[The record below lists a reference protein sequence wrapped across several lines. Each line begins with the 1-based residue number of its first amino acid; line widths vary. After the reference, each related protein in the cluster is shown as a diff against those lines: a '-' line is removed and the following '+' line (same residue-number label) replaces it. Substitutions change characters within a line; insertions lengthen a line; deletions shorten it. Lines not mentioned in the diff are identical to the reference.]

1 MQMDSK
7 TLGVLEWPKVI
18 ERLAAEAA
26 TMAGKDR
33 CQAIEFHTDLEGVS
47 HALRLTTEADEL
59 IRITGGFPLG
69 GIRDIRQALRRV
81 EQGADLDGPDLLAI
95 ADTMDAA
102 RRVKAFMGEHA
113 EAVPAFAELAVP
125 VTPLPKLVSEI
136 KRCFD
141 LSGEVSDDASP
152 SLHAIRLRIRQ
163 AQSGIRE
170 KLQRMLNTHAQH
182 LQESLITVRGDRF
195 VLPVRSDAKSQV
207 PGLVHDQS
215 ASGSTLYIE
224 PMAVVELNNSLSKA
238 RLDERDEIARILERL
253 TQLVLADLEEIHWT
267 LDALAEIDFTVAKAR
282 LSRKLDARAPRLSRD
297 GFTRLYSARHP
308 LLAAQEAEG
317 GHKVV
322 AIDIEVGGQVPI
334 LLITGPN
341 TGGKTVSLK
350 TLGLV
355 TLMAQAGLHAPV
367 AEGSVVGLVK
377 SIYADIGDEQSLA
390 QSLSTF
396 SGHMTNIIRILGR
409 ADRKSLVLLDE
420 IGAGTDPQEG
430 AVLARAI
437 IEEFLRRGT
446 RLVATTHYG
455 ELKLMA
461 YETPGVRNAS
471 VEFDAASLRPTYR
484 LLMGVPGQSN
494 AVLIAGRLGLP
505 AEIVKRSEELLQ
517 SSKDDSARIIGELE
531 TEQHQ
536 AAIARREAEAAL
548 AEARR
553 LREQYETKLGR
564 WNETLHD
571 MREKARQELNQEL
584 SAAREEITGVIRE
597 LQGSKSSASA
607 QKARD
612 RVDRL
617 AAAKAKAKAAK
628 EPSVREVSLGEKV
641 FLPRLN
647 QIGVVQ
653 TVPDANGEVILQ
665 VGIMRVTAKVSELAP
680 AKEAPKST
688 SKPLAKIKVAGPS
701 RASAPTSTREASL
714 ECDLRGMLAHEA
726 IGEAET
732 FLDTALGHDIKTVTL
747 IHGGGTGALRKAIRD
762 YLRESPYVASFR
774 PGSQGEG
781 GDGVTIVTL
790 G

>member
-1 MQMDSK
+1 MDSK
-7 TLGVLEWPKVI
+7 TLSVLEWPKLV
-18 ERLAAEAA
+18 ELLVAEAA
-26 TMAGKDR
+26 TSVGKDR
-33 CQAIEFHTDLEGVS
+33 CQAIDFHTDLEGVS

-59 IRITGGFPLG
+59 IRLTGGFPLG
-69 GIRDIRQALRRV
+69 GIRDIRQPLRRV

-102 RRVKAFMGEHA
+102 RRIKAFMGEHA
-113 EAVPAFAELAVP
+113 EEVPAFAELAAP
-125 VTPLPKLVSEI
+125 LTPLPKLVAEI

-141 LSGEVSDDASP
+141 QSGEVTDDASP
-152 SLHAIRLRIRQ
+152 ALQTIRQRIRQ

-170 KLQRMLNTHAQH
+170 KLQRMLHTHAQY

-195 VLPVRSDAKSQV
+195 VLPVRADAKSQV

-224 PMAVVELNNSLSKA
+224 PMAVVELNNSLQKA
-238 RLDERDEIARILERL
+238 KLDERDEIARILERL
-253 TQLVLADLEEIHWT
+253 TQLVMADLEEIHWT

-317 GHKVV
+317 TGHKVV
-322 AIDIEVGGQVPI
+322 PIDIEVGGQAPV

-341 TGGKTVSLK
+341 TGGKTVTLK
-350 TLGLV
+350 TLGLI
-355 TLMAQAGLHAPV
+355 TLMTQAGLHAPV
-367 AEGSVVGLVK
+367 ADGSVVGLAKAV
-377 SIYADIGDEQSLA
+377 YADIGDEQSLA

-396 SGHMTNIIRILGR
+396 SGHMTNIIRILGK

-437 IEEFLRRGT
+437 IEEFLHRGT

-494 AVLIAGRLGLP
+494 ALLIASRLGLP
-505 AEIVKRSEELLQ
+505 EEIVKRSEELLQ
-517 SSKDDSARIIGELE
+517 SSKNDSARIIGELE

-536 AAIARREAEAAL
+536 AAVARREAEAAR
-548 AEARR
+548 AEATR
-553 LREQYETKLGR
+553 LREMYQAKLER
-564 WNETLHD
+564 WNETLHSL
-571 MREKARQELNQEL
+571 REKARLEIERELK
-584 SAAREEITGVIRE
+584 AAREEITEVIRE
-597 LQGSKSSASA
+597 LQGGKSSAAA

-612 RVDRL
+612 RIDRI
-617 AAAKAKAKAAK
+617 AAAKAKAKAEK
-628 EPSVREVSLGEKV
+628 PKVREVMIGETV

-647 QIGVVQ
+647 QTGVVQ
-653 TVPDANGEVILQ
+653 TAPDANGEVILQ
-665 VGIMRVTAKVSELAP
+665 VGIMRVTAKVSELSP
-680 AKEAPKST
+680 AKDAPKVPSRPA
-688 SKPLAKIKVAGPS
+688 SKIKVPAPS
-701 RASAPTSTREASL
+701 YGKAPASTREASL
-714 ECDLRGMLAHEA
+714 ECDLRGMQAHEA

-732 FLDTALGHDIKTVTL
+732 FLDTALSHDIKVVTL
-747 IHGGGTGALRKAIRD
+747 IHGGGTGALRKAIRE

-774 PGSQGEG
+774 AGGQGEG

-790 G
+790 R

>member
-1 MQMDSK
+1 MDTK
-7 TLGVLEWPKVI
+7 TLNVLEWARVV
-18 ERLAAEAA
+18 ERLVAEAA
-26 TMAGKDR
+26 TTAGKDR
-33 CQAIEFHTDLEGVS
+33 CRAIEFHTHLDGVS

-59 IRITGGFPLG
+59 IRLTGGFPLG
-69 GIRDIRQALRRV
+69 GIRDVRPALRRV
-81 EQGADLDGPDLLAI
+81 EQGADLDGPELLAI

-102 RRVKAFMGEHA
+102 RRIKTFMGEHA

-125 VTPLPKLVSEI
+125 LTPLPKLVSEI

-141 LSGEVSDDASP
+141 LGGELSDDASP
-152 SLHAIRLRIRQ
+152 ALHAVRQRIRQ

-170 KLQRMLNTHAQH
+170 RLQRMLSTHAQH

-195 VLPVRSDAKSQV
+195 VLPVRADAKSQV

-224 PMAVVELNNSLSKA
+224 PMAVVELNNALTKA
-238 RLDERDEIARILERL
+238 RLDERDEIAKILERL

-297 GFTRLYSARHP
+297 GFTRLHAARHP
-308 LLAAQEAEG
+308 LLAANEAEG
-317 GHKVV
+317 GSKVV
-322 AIDIEVGGQVPI
+322 PIDIEVGGPVPV
-334 LLITGPN
+334 LLVTGPN

-355 TLMAQAGLHAPV
+355 TLMTQAGLHAPV
-367 AEGSVVGLVK
+367 ADGSVVGLVR

-396 SGHMTNIIRILGR
+396 SGHMTNIIRILAQ

-437 IEEFLRRGT
+437 VEEFLKRGT

-461 YETPGVRNAS
+461 FETAGVRNAS

-494 AVLIAGRLGLP
+494 AVLIASRLGLP
-505 AEIVKRSEELLQ
+505 AEIVARSEELLQ
-517 SSKDDSARIIGELE
+517 SSKDDAARIIGELE
-531 TEQHQ
+531 TERHA
-536 AAIARREAEAAL
+536 AAIARREADAARSEAQRL
-548 AEARR
+548 KEA
-553 LREQYETKLGR
+553 YEGKLGR
-564 WNETLHD
+564 WNETLHA
-571 MREKARQELNQEL
+571 MREKARKELDREL
-584 SAAREEITGVIRE
+584 SEAREEITGAIRE
-597 LQGSKSSASA
+597 LQGSRTSATA
-607 QKARD
+607 QKSRD
-612 RVDRL
+612 RLDRF
-617 AAAKAKAKAAK
+617 AAAKAKAAKPK
-628 EPSVREVSLGEKV
+628 EPAVRELMVGEKV

-647 QIGVVQ
+647 QLGVVQ
-653 TVPDANGEVILQ
+653 TLPDANGELILQ
-665 VGIMRVTAKVSELAP
+665 VGIMRVTAKASELAP
-680 AKEAPKST
+680 AKDAPAAP
-688 SKPLAKIKVAGPS
+688 SKPRAMIKVAGPSS
-701 RASAPTSTREASL
+701 RASAPTSTREASM
-714 ECDLRGMLAHEA
+714 ECDLRGMMAHEA
-726 IGEAET
+726 IAEAEI
-732 FLDTALGHDIKTVTL
+732 FLDTALGHDIKAVTL
-747 IHGGGTGALRKAIRD
+747 IHGGGTGALRKALRD

-774 PGSQGEG
+774 PGGAGEG
-781 GDGVTIVTL
+781 GDGVTVVTL

>member
-1 MQMDSK
+1 MDAK
-7 TLGVLEWPKVI
+7 TLTVLEWSRVVD
-18 ERLAAEAA
+18 RLAAEAA
-26 TMAGKDR
+26 TTAGKDR
-33 CQAIEFHTDLEGVS
+33 CQAIEFQTDLDGVS
-47 HALRLTTEADEL
+47 HALRLTTEAGDL
-59 IRITGGFPLG
+59 VRITGGFPLG
-69 GIRDIRQALRRV
+69 GIRDVRMPLRRV

-102 RRVKAFMGEHA
+102 RRIKTFMNEHA
-113 EAVPAFAELAVP
+113 ESVPAFAELAVP
-125 VTPLPKLVSEI
+125 LTPLPKLVSEI

-141 LSGEVSDDASP
+141 TSGEVADDASP
-152 SLHAIRLRIRQ
+152 ELKAVRARIRQ
-163 AQSGIRE
+163 SQSGIRE
-170 KLQRMLNTHAQH
+170 KLQRMLNSHAQH

-224 PMAVVELNNSLSKA
+224 PMAVVELNNSLAKA
-238 RLDERDEIARILERL
+238 RLDERDEIARILSRL
-253 TQLVLADLEEIHWT
+253 TQLVLGDLEEIHWT
-267 LDALAEIDFTVAKAR
+267 VEALAEIDFTVAKAR
-282 LSRKLDARAPRLSRD
+282 LSTKLDARSPRLSRD
-297 GFTRLYSARHP
+297 GFTRLYAARHP
-308 LLAAQEAEG
+308 LLAAAESDG
-317 GHKVV
+317 GGKVV
-322 AIDIEVGGQVPI
+322 PIDIEVGGQVPV

-355 TLMAQAGLHAPV
+355 TLMAQAGLHVPV
-367 AEGSVVGLVK
+367 AEGSVVGLVRA
-377 SIYADIGDEQSLA
+377 IFADIGDEQSLT

-396 SGHMTNIIRILGR
+396 SGHMTNIIRILAK

-437 IEEFLRRGT
+437 IEEFLKRGS

-494 AVLIAGRLGLP
+494 AVLIASRLGLP
-505 AEIVKRSEELLQ
+505 AEIVTRSEELLKT
-517 SSKDDSARIIGELE
+517 SKDDSAKIIGELE
-531 TEQHQ
+531 TEQHR
-536 AAIARREAEAAL
+536 AAVARRQAEEAL
-548 AEARR
+548 AEATR
-553 LREQYETKLGR
+553 LREQYQARLGR

-571 MREKARQELNQEL
+571 MREKARNELNQEL
-584 SAAREEITGVIRE
+584 KSAREEITGVIRE
-597 LQGSKSSASA
+597 LQGSRTSATA

-617 AAAKAKAKAAK
+617 AATKAKAQKPK
-628 EPSVREVSLGEKV
+628 EPAVREILVGEKV

-647 QIGVVQ
+647 QLGVVQ
-653 TVPDANGEVILQ
+653 TLPDANGEVILQ

-680 AKEAPKST
+680 AKDAPKSD
-688 SKPLAKIKVAGPS
+688 SKPQPKIKVMGPS
-701 RASAPTSTREASL
+701 RASAPVSTREASL
-714 ECDLRGMLAHEA
+714 ECDLRGLLAHEA
-726 IGEAET
+726 VGEAET
-732 FLDTALGHDIKTVTL
+732 FLDTALSHEIKTVTL
-747 IHGGGTGALRKAIRD
+747 IHGGGTGALRRAIRD

-774 PGSQGEG
+774 PGAQGEG

>member
-1 MQMDSK
+1 MDSK
-7 TLGVLEWPKVI
+7 TLGVLEWAKVI
-18 ERLAAEAA
+18 DRLVAEAA

-59 IRITGGFPLG
+59 IRIKGSFPLG
-69 GIRDIRQALRRV
+69 GIRDIRSALRRV
-81 EQGADLDGPDLLAI
+81 EQGGDLDGPDLLAI

-102 RRVKAFMGEHA
+102 RRIKLFMADQA

-125 VTPLPKLVSEI
+125 ITPLPKLVSEI

-141 LSGEVSDDASP
+141 LSGELADSASP
-152 SLHAIRLRIRQ
+152 ALQTIRQRIRQ
-163 AQSGIRE
+163 SQSGIRE
-170 KLQRMLNTHAQH
+170 KLQRMLNSHAQH
-182 LQESLITVRGDRF
+182 LQESLITMRGDRF
-195 VLPVRSDAKSQV
+195 VLPVRSDAKTQV

-238 RLDERDEIARILERL
+238 RLDERDEIARILGRL
-253 TQLVLADLEEIHWT
+253 TQLVLAEIEEIHWT
-267 LDALAEIDFTVAKAR
+267 LSALAEIDFTVAKAR
-282 LSRKLDARAPRLSRD
+282 LARKLDARPPRLSRD
-297 GFTRLYSARHP
+297 GFSRLYSARHP
-308 LLAAQEAEG
+308 LLAANEAEG
-317 GHKVV
+317 GSKVV

-355 TLMAQAGLHAPV
+355 TLMTQAGLHAPV
-367 AEGSVVGLVK
+367 AEGSVVGLVR

-396 SGHMTNIIRILGR
+396 SGHMTNIIRILEK

-455 ELKLMA
+455 ELKLLA

-494 AVLIAGRLGLP
+494 AVLIASRLGLP
-505 AEIVKRSEELLQ
+505 AGLVERSAELLK
-517 SSKDDSARIIGELE
+517 SSKDDSARIMGELE

-536 AAIARREAEAAL
+536 AAIARREADNAL

-553 LREQYETKLGR
+553 LKEQYQAKLER
-564 WNETLHD
+564 WNETLHA
-571 MREKARQELNQEL
+571 MREKARTELNQEL
-584 SAAREEITGVIRE
+584 STAREEITGVIRE
-597 LQGSKSSASA
+597 LQGSRTSASA

-612 RVDRL
+612 RVDRIV
-617 AAAKAKAKAAK
+617 ASKTKAAK
-628 EPSVREVSLGEKV
+628 PKESAAREFLVGEKV

-647 QIGVVQ
+647 QLGVIQ
-653 TVPDANGEVILQ
+653 SLPDSNGELILQ
-665 VGIMRVTAKVSELAP
+665 VGIMRVTAKISELAP
-680 AKEAPKST
+680 AKEAPPLS
-688 SKPLAKIKVAGPS
+688 SKQRSKIMISGPS
-701 RASAPTSTREASL
+701 RAGAPVSSREASL
-714 ECDLRGMLAHEA
+714 ECDLRGMMAHEA
-726 IGEAET
+726 LGETET
-732 FLDTALGHDIKTVTL
+732 FLDTALSHDIMTVTL
-747 IHGGGTGALRKAIRD
+747 IHGGGTGALRQAVRD

-774 PGSQGEG
+774 PGAQGEG
-781 GDGVTIVTL
+781 GDGVTIVKL

>member
-18 ERLAAEAA
+18 ERLVAEAA
-26 TMAGKDR
+26 TMVGKDR
-33 CQAIEFHTDLEGVS
+33 CQAIDFHTDLEGVS

-81 EQGADLDGPDLLAI
+81 EQSADLDGPDLLAI

-102 RRVKAFMGEHA
+102 RRIKTFMAEHA
-113 EAVPAFAELAVP
+113 EAVPAFAELAV
-125 VTPLPKLVSEI
+125 
-136 KRCFD
+136 RQ
-141 LSGEVSDDASP
+141 
-152 SLHAIRLRIRQ
+152 RIRQ
-163 AQSGIRE
+163 TQSGIRE
-170 KLQRMLNTHAQH
+170 RLQRMLNSHAQH

-267 LDALAEIDFTVAKAR
+267 LEALAEIDFTVAKAR

-308 LLAAQEAEG
+308 LLAAQESEG

-322 AIDIEVGGQVPI
+322 AIDIEVGGQIPI

-341 TGGKTVSLK
+341 TGGKTVTLK

-355 TLMAQAGLHAPV
+355 TLMTQAGLHAPV
-367 AEGSVVGLVK
+367 AEGSVVGLVR

-396 SGHMTNIIRILGR
+396 SGHMTNIIRILER

-437 IEEFLRRGT
+437 IEAFLRRGT

-471 VEFDAASLRPTYR
+471 VEF
-484 LLMGVPGQSN
+484 
-494 AVLIAGRLGLP
+494 
-505 AEIVKRSEELLQ
+505 
-517 SSKDDSARIIGELE
+517 
-531 TEQHQ
+531 
-536 AAIARREAEAAL
+536 
-548 AEARR
+548 
-553 LREQYETKLGR
+553 
-564 WNETLHD
+564 
-571 MREKARQELNQEL
+571 
-584 SAAREEITGVIRE
+584 
-597 LQGSKSSASA
+597 
-607 QKARD
+607 
-612 RVDRL
+612 
-617 AAAKAKAKAAK
+617 
-628 EPSVREVSLGEKV
+628 
-641 FLPRLN
+641 
-647 QIGVVQ
+647 
-653 TVPDANGEVILQ
+653 
-665 VGIMRVTAKVSELAP
+665 
-680 AKEAPKST
+680 
-688 SKPLAKIKVAGPS
+688 
-701 RASAPTSTREASL
+701 
-714 ECDLRGMLAHEA
+714 
-726 IGEAET
+726 
-732 FLDTALGHDIKTVTL
+732 
-747 IHGGGTGALRKAIRD
+747 
-762 YLRESPYVASFR
+762 
-774 PGSQGEG
+774 
-781 GDGVTIVTL
+781 
-790 G
+790 